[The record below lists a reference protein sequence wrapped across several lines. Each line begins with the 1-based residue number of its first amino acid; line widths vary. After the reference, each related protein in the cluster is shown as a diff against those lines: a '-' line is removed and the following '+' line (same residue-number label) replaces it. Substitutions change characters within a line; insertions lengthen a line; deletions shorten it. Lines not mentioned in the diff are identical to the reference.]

1 MKEKFGEF
9 LYFIFVCV
17 PVFCIVITAVYV
29 GFFFYD
35 TYNLLKKLYAKILQ
49 IIRRTDVHGRIG

>member
-1 MKEKFGEF
+1 MKQRLYILKEL
-9 LYFIFVCV
+9 LYFIFISI

-35 TYNLLKKLYAKILQ
+35 IYHLLKR
-49 IIRRTDVHGRIG
+49 IRK

>member
-1 MKEKFGEF
+1 MKQRLYILKELLHF
-9 LYFIFVCV
+9 LFVAI

-35 TYNLLKKLYAKILQ
+35 IYKLSKKLWQKS
-49 IIRRTDVHGRIG
+49 